1 MKKITTLT
9 LIAAALLFT
18 ACGESA
24 SNPSSN
30 GNTQTEN
37 SSNENTSNE
46 NRPNGAADTF
56 GSSKDAAALDREV
69 NGKCGISKCGA
80 ASHPITEDN

>member
-37 SSNENTSNE
+37 SSNE